1 MRRTWPLPVFGP
13 RGLRQMTRHFIAA
26 FSEDIRIRT
35 EGLERE
41 VPGGYRV
48 KVHEI
53 EPGVIHT
60 IRFGSTDDES
70 RVYVPEVSMAR

>member
-1 MRRTWPLPVFGP
+1 
-13 RGLRQMTRHFIAA
+13 MTRHFIAA

-48 KVHEI
+48 RI
-53 EPGVIHT
+53 QG
-60 IRFGSTDDES
+60 IRAGGFNGT
-70 RVYVPEVSMAR
+70 VSVGKDLERY